1 MKLDNRKEHILDFI
15 VRDFIRTAEPV
26 SSGRMAVRKVLNS
39 SPATLRNIMLE
50 LDEEGFLYQSHISAG
65 RAPTEKG
72 YRYFIDN
79 LMEIGDPAHDVR
91 NELDSMMNDFFE
103 ESEHIFEDLSRMLAK
118 HLRLFSG
125 ISVLDDERIF
135 GHGLPE
141 VLREPEFFEHSTAV
155 RFADFAE
162 NIQKNLKK
170 YSGIDADARGFGIV
184 SVMFDGGDLGKC
196 VVFSAGPQRMNYEKA
211 NSVLRYAAEDIKNR
225 KIKKHVK

>member
-1 MKLDNRKEHILDFI
+1 MRLDDRKEHILDFI
-15 VRDFIRTAEPV
+15 VRDYIDTAVPV
-26 SSGRMAVRKVLNS
+26 SSGRIVSRKVLDAS
-39 SPATLRNIMLE
+39 SATLRNIMLE
-50 LDEEGFLYQSHISAG
+50 LDEDGFLYQSHTSAG

-103 ESEHIFEDLSRMLAK
+103 ESEHVFEDLSRMLAK

-141 VLREPEFFEHSTAV
+141 VLREPEFFEHGAAV
-155 RFADFAE
+155 RFVDFAE
-162 NIQKNLKK
+162 NIQKNLKRH
-170 YSGIDADARGFGIV
+170 SDIDADAKGFGMV

-211 NSVLRYAAEDIKNR
+211 TSLLKYAAEDIKNR
-225 KIKKHVK
+225 KIKKHAK

>member
-15 VRDFIRTAEPV
+15 VRDYIATAQPV
-26 SSGRMAVRKVLNS
+26 SSGRMASRRVLDS

-50 LDEEGFLYQSHISAG
+50 LDENGFLFQPHTSAG

-79 LMEIGDPAHDVR
+79 LMETGDPAHEVR
-91 NELDSMMNDFFE
+91 QELDEVLDDFFE
-103 ESEHIFEDLSRMLAK
+103 ASEQMFEGLSRALAK

-125 ISVLDDERIF
+125 ISMPDDERIF

-141 VLREPEFFEHSTAV
+141 VLCEPEFFRHDTAV

-170 YSGIDADARGFGIV
+170 HPGIDADSAGFGIV
-184 SVMFDGGDLGKC
+184 SVIFDGGDLGRC
-196 VVFSAGPQRMNYEKA
+196 AVFSAGPQRMNYEKA
-211 NSVLRYAAEDIKNR
+211 NSTLKYAAEKINKHKKKN
-225 KIKKHVK
+225 K